1 MSRARDLANSADKDI
16 TGTLTVDDITL
27 SGNITVGGTVD
38 GRDLATDG
46 TKLDGVE
53 ANATADQTK
62 ADIDALNI
70 NADTLDGQH
79 GSYYTAYADTA
90 VSNLVDSAPTTLD
103 TLNELAAALGDDPNF
118 ATTTATN
125 IGTKVSKSGDTMTG
139 ALNFGDNVKAQFG
152 ASSDLQIYHD
162 GLHSYI
168 KDAGTGN
175 FELSSNGDGFY
186 FRDGSSNYL
195 LTLSNG
201 GPAQLWYNGS
211 AKLATT
217 SAGINVTGSVTAS
230 DVYVANGIIH
240 DADTNTSLQFNS
252 DEVILRAGGSNEV
265 TVNTTGVR
273 LGDTGNG
280 YFRPVSGSY
289 GSIEIDGGAHG
300 GWEGYSIG
308 GRAVFMHNNDTI
320 SGLYNDVNNQWFVQ
334 CINQGK
340 VQLNYNT
347 SAKFETTSGGVAVT
361 GALTATGNITAYYS
375 DERLKTKTGDLEG
388 ALEKIKQL
396 NGFYYVE
403 NDLAKELG
411 FDNDQ
416 QQVALS
422 AQEVQAVM
430 PEAVSLAPFDMAK
443 DEETGDTLN
452 VSASG
457 EDYLTVDYARLVPL
471 LVEAIK
477 ELKAEIEELKNG
489 STN

>member
-38 GRDLATDG
+38 GRDIATDG

-53 ANATADQTK
+53 ANATADQTGAEIKTAYEAEANTNAYTDAEKTKLSGIETGATADQTK

-70 NADTLDGQH
+70 DADTLDGQH
-79 GSYYTAYADTA
+79 GSYYTTYADTA

-118 ATTTATN
+118 ATTVTTS
-125 IGTKVSKSGDTMTG
+125 IGTK
-139 ALNFGDNVKAQFG
+139 LN
-152 ASSDLQIYHD
+152 SSDYTAADVLTK
-162 GLHSYI
+162 I
-168 KDAGTGN
+168 KTV
-175 FELSSNGDGFY
+175 
-186 FRDGSSNYL
+186 DGS
-195 LTLSNG
+195 
-201 GPAQLWYNGS
+201 GS
-211 AKLATT
+211 GL
-217 SAGINVTGSVTAS
+217 
-230 DVYVANGIIH
+230 
-240 DADTNTSLQFNS
+240 DADTVDGIEGSSIVQTSDSRLTNSRTCNNSFDNPTTAKANLGLGTSNNVSFNTIQPVNAATIR
-252 DEVILRAGGSNEV
+252 DVTGG
-265 TVNTTGVR
+265 
-273 LGDTGNG
+273 
-280 YFRPVSGSY
+280 F
-289 GSIEIDGGAHG
+289 GSIEIDGAATS

-308 GRAVFMHNNDTI
+308 GRVVFMHNNDTI
-320 SGLYNDVNNQWFVQ
+320 SGLYNDVNNHWWIQ

-340 VQLNYNT
+340 VQLNYSTAN
-347 SAKFETTSGGVAVT
+347 KFETTSGGVAVT

-375 DERLKTKTGDLEG
+375 DERLKTKIGDLDG
-388 ALEKIKQL
+388 ALDKIKQL

-411 FDNDQ
+411 FDNDE

-430 PEAVSLAPFDMAK
+430 PEAVSLAPFDIAK

-457 EDYLTVDYARLVPL
+457 ENYLTVDYARLVPL

-489 STN
+489 STD